1 MLKKSLTVLFVI
13 LTISSL
19 VLAQASKQVFDKA
32 PKPVFENL
40 ALEKNL
46 PGSNPILPHAATAVL
61 IGKMWNAY
69 TTQASYTNQIYT
81 DPFSGLI
88 GVIHRTDRT
97 GAGSGRIVYQ
107 ASDDGGQNW
116 TPQIGP
122 MNLASWV
129 SGRHP
134 NLVLS
139 NPTKSTT
146 PGDQVPVAGWAE
158 LSTSWYWYQFAKDA
172 SIGASDFTQYIDS
185 TYYFGDEM
193 FVNSQGHVFAVV
205 PLIDYR
211 VEGTDTVNNDLF
223 VSTDGGQTWTKTA
236 ISKTTDFNE
245 DTWNGTKGFINKDGV
260 GYIVVEGKKPGEDFY
275 SFGYKKTTDDGATW
289 DTSWTWVNPF
299 TLPALAG
306 KVHLLNYEVDAIVD
320 GDGNLHF
327 AGTFVDTL
335 TGQNTGIY
343 HIWGQGNNW
352 NAELV
357 SLVNV
362 TVRSLPGGLQTLNEV
377 EFATNYDGTIG
388 VIKWCDVPTPNDT
401 LYDVFMKPVWGAAD
415 TIVNVTQTANVHE
428 KYSQTS
434 AYGYMVDP
442 TTFRVDCMYTIFG
455 DGDTNDLGESEL
467 YYLSGVTFTL
477 TSTGVNDP
485 VASPNKF
492 ELEQNYPNPFN
503 PSTTIRFTIP
513 EKSNVTLKVF
523 DMLGR
528 EVTTLVNEVKN
539 AGTHKVTFD
548 ASNLTSGMYLY
559 TINAGNFTATKKM
572 ILVK

>member
-1 MLKKSLTVLFVI
+1 MLKKSLTVLFVV
-13 LTISSL
+13 LTATSL
-19 VLAQASKQVFDKA
+19 VFAQASKQVFDKA

-46 PGSNPILPHAATAVL
+46 PGSNPILPHTATAVL

-69 TTQASYTNQIYT
+69 TTQASYTNQIFT

-88 GVIHRTDRT
+88 SVIHRVDRT
-97 GAGSGRIVYQ
+97 GPGSGRIVYQ

-122 MNLASWV
+122 MNLAPWNL
-129 SGRHP
+129 GRHP
-134 NLVLS
+134 NIVLS

-146 PGDQVPVAGWAE
+146 PGEQVPVAGWAE
-158 LSTSWYWYQFAKDA
+158 LSASWYWYQFAKDA
-172 SIGASDFTQYIDS
+172 SIGASNFTQYIDS
-185 TYYFGDEM
+185 TYYPGDEM
-193 FVNSQGHVFAVV
+193 FINSQGHVFATVEN
-205 PLIDYR
+205 IDPVAY
-211 VEGTDTVNNDLF
+211 GTDTVFYHLF
-223 VSTDGGQTWTKTA
+223 VSTDEG
-236 ISKTTDFNE
+236 N
-245 DTWNGTKGFINKDGV
+245 TWNKYPLAKYGDFDTYNGMKGFINKNGV
-260 GYIVVEGKKPGEDFY
+260 GYIVVEGQDPANPGVY
-275 SFGYKKTTDDGATW
+275 TFGYKKTTDDGATW
-289 DTSWTWVNPF
+289 DANWTWVNPY
-299 TLPALAG
+299 TLPALNG
-306 KVHLLNYEVDAIVD
+306 KVHALNYEVDAIVD

-327 AGTFVDTL
+327 AGTFVDTS
-335 TGQNTGIY
+335 TNANTGIY
-343 HIWGQGNNW
+343 HIWGQGTNW
-352 NAELV
+352 DAELV

-362 TVRSLPGGLQTLNEV
+362 TSRSLPGGLSTLNEV
-377 EFATNYDGTIG
+377 EFATNWDGTVG
-388 VIKWCDVPTPNDT
+388 VIKWCDVPTQNDS
-401 LYDVFMKPVWGAAD
+401 LYDVFMMPVWGAEK
-415 TIVNVTQTANVHE
+415 TKVNVTQTANVHE

-434 AYGYMVDP
+434 AYGYMEND

-455 DGDTNDLGESEL
+455 NGDTNDLGESEL
-467 YYLSGVTFTL
+467 WYLSGVTFTL
-477 TSTGVNDP
+477 TGVNDP
-485 VASPNKF
+485 VTTPNKF

-528 EVTTLVNEVKN
+528 EVTTLVNEVKD